1 LEPLTSTPINGTK
14 IKKKRQTRNNI
25 IEIFN
30 KLSFSIDEKK
40 KIKKIPINIYN
51 KCFKKK

>member
-1 LEPLTSTPINGTK
+1 MKSNHLLEPLTSTPINGTK

-40 KIKKIPINIYN
+40 KN
-51 KCFKKK
+51 KENSYKYI